1 MSLSASQKP
10 ISDEFS
16 GLLGQS
22 AVENM
27 EFSVVASSSN
37 KTGLKVEGVLNFK
50 F

>member
-1 MSLSASQKP
+1 MASQKP

-16 GLLGQS
+16 GLRGPS

-27 EFSVVASSSN
+27 EFSGVASSAN
-37 KTGLKVEGVLNFK
+37 KTASKVEGVLNFK